1 MFVKNDRLLS
11 EIMEKILYGYT
22 FTDTL
27 VSVTNKTGLYQ
38 FNLFCSYASDVKTRS
53 SPNLL
58 TQCSVC

>member
-38 FNLFCSYASDVKTRS
+38 FNLFT
-53 SPNLL
+53 LQ
-58 TQCSVC
+58 T